1 MMKFRKNISLFAL
14 TICLGAGLLLLGGE
28 EARAQ
33 QFAIKANAL
42 NWALCTPDLGV
53 EIVTGEH
60 TSLSISATGH
70 YKPYGMNSTL
80 FLLQPEFRYWF
91 NGRPLTR
98 EFVGL
103 TAFATTYDMTFS
115 KKVFD
120 GEAFALGVTGGY
132 VFDLAPRWSLEL
144 SGGFGLLF
152 FNQKQMTIHDN
163 YDDNFVEESVR
174 ANSWGYKLF
183 PVKLGVTFIY
193 IIK

>member
-1 MMKFRKNISLFAL
+1 
-14 TICLGAGLLLLGGE
+14 
-28 EARAQ
+28 
-33 QFAIKANAL
+33 
-42 NWALCTPDLGV
+42 
-53 EIVTGEH
+53 
-60 TSLSISATGH
+60 
-70 YKPYGMNSTL
+70 
-80 FLLQPEFRYWF
+80 
-91 NGRPLTR
+91 
-98 EFVGL
+98 
-103 TAFATTYDMTFS
+103 MTFS

-144 SGGFGLLF
+144 SGGFGFLF

-163 YDDNFVEESVR
+163 YDDNFVGESVR